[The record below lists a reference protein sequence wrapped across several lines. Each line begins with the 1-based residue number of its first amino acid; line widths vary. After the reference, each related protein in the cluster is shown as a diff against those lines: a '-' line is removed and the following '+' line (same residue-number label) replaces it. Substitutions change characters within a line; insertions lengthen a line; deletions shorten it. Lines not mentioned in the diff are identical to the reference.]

1 MKLPIF
7 KRSDKD
13 VKIALDHTKSLVT
26 SAIVDRFSLSMIV
39 ANAYPLGIKHAA
51 ISMENT
57 K

>member
-39 ANAYPLGIKHAA
+39 ANAYLLGIKHAA